1 MSEETTVVSPLQT
14 QLERVMLVVALIGP
28 LGTVPQVVK
37 VFFTH
42 THHVHGLSLTTW
54 GSFTLISMMWL
65 AYGVV
70 FRRTALIVANI
81 LYVVVNG
88 AVVTGIL
95 MYSNSLW

>member
-1 MSEETTVVSPLQT
+1 MSETTPEMSPLQRK
-14 QLERVMLVVALIGP
+14 LERVMMVVAILGP

-54 GSFTLISMMWL
+54 GSFTVISVMWL
-65 AYGVV
+65 LYGIV
-70 FRRTALIVANI
+70 FRRTALIVANT
-81 LYVVVNG
+81 LYVAVNG